1 MTTRAYEPLEEREQ
15 LVMGEEEEFHNK
27 CELIRILSRPRI
39 DCQGLTQESGDDGE
53 VESPKPREEG
63 AQQVVEQERRVEGK
77 QQQSQLGRIM

>member
-15 LVMGEEEEFHNK
+15 QVMGEEEEFHNK
-27 CELIRILSRPRI
+27 CELIRILDRI
-39 DCQGLTQESGDDGE
+39 DRQGLTQESGDDGE